1 MNVNVTNRKD
11 REHQRDGSSLST
23 HRYQKNDTM
32 VTNMTSM
39 SVRRDENSEI
49 IEELRKKCS

>member
-11 REHQRDGSSLST
+11 REHQRDGSSFST

-39 SVRRDENSEI
+39 SVRRD
-49 IEELRKKCS
+49 